1 MAFRTLTFDT
11 VTAHPVDGYPA
22 TASYYSSTAHTIN
35 RVFIIK
41 ENDSPLTMN
50 MTLDQ
55 LKTDI
60 FGDSL
65 TFALLADKP
74 NTFGD
79 VSSGTDVA
87 RWRSWYNPT
96 NSVSGGAGATK
107 PSYLINGTGQTARPT
122 MLFDE
127 GEIATIPSAYF
138 HFASSDQFTI
148 FVAFKAVTKNSSR
161 EAYLF
166 GGTNP
171 SRADLLSVWGIDNN
185 KCAII
190 DNANNEALWSGS
202 LMTGDTIRMLSHN
215 TSGTVWD
222 YENGIELLEDT
233 STFTS
238 AFNFNFINKA
248 NTTDGDQGSGTF
260 QINEL
265 LVYNESIDTMGTTR
279 RQLLEG
285 YLAHKWETNSSLR
298 NANGTTGHPYVT
310 TDPRDSKGD
319 YTVRKFNSTMSVVN
333 FGYVEG
339 SPPSLSDV
347 TFGAGNTFTRQNLTS
362 PVSVAAG
369 EVVQFVVEDM
379 EEPGKVYIK
388 IDYT

>member
-1 MAFRTLTFDT
+1 MAFRTLSFDT
-11 VTAHPVDGYPA
+11 RAAIPTDGFPA
-22 TASYYSSTAHTIN
+22 TVAYVSSAAHKIHNVYVT
-35 RVFIIK
+35 K
-41 ENDSPLTMN
+41 ENASDLTLD

-74 NTFGD
+74 MTFGNPS
-79 VSSGTDVA
+79 SSGTDISS
-87 RWRSWYNPT
+87 WKSWYRPA
-96 NSVSGGAGATK
+96 NSVTGTGTTK
-107 PSYLINGTGQTARPT
+107 PSYLINGTGQAARPT

-127 GEIATIPSAYF
+127 GEIASLPSAQF
-138 HFASSDQFTI
+138 QFASTDPFTI
-148 FVAFKAVTKNSSR
+148 FVSFKAVTKNSAR

-171 SRADLLSVWGIDNN
+171 SRGDLLSIWGIDNN

-202 LMTGDTIRMLSHN
+202 LMTGDN

-260 QINEL
+260 EINEI
-265 LVYNESIDTMGTTR
+265 LVYDEDASTMGTTK
-279 RQLLEG
+279 RQEIEG
-285 YLAHKWETNSSLR
+285 YLAHKWETNSALR
-298 NANGTTGHPYVT
+298 NANGSTGHPYVT
-310 TDPRDSKGD
+310 TDPRDSKGTH
-319 YTVRKFNSTMSVVN
+319 TVRKFSSPMSTIVSGFSEASVPALTEVGASV
-333 FGYVEG
+333 FTKEAWA
-339 SPPSLSDV
+339 SPGL
-347 TFGAGNTFTRQNLTS
+347 
-362 PVSVAAG
+362 SVAADQ
-369 EVVQFVVEDM
+369 VVQFVVEDM
-379 EEPGKVYIK
+379 NEPGIVYIK